1 MIINSLGSVAKVNL
15 SVYIPLYNTS
25 GKLVEDVLTR
35 PVFLEL
41 YALKMSWR
49 QRQEVLKA
57 SSEDVWLWRIY

>member
-25 GKLVEDVLTR
+25 GKLVEDVLAR
-35 PVFLEL
+35 PVFPEL

-49 QRQEVLKA
+49 
-57 SSEDVWLWRIY
+57 